1 MKYAGPVAGSLG
13 ISMEETAAAIGI
25 MSDAGVKGSQAGTT
39 LRSAFTRLANPTKK
53 ASDLMAELGFS
64 AFDANGQM
72 KPLDNIIGDLQNSFK
87 GMTDE
92 QKQQAIATLF
102 GQEAMSGM
110 LALVNGSPEQFS
122 KLVES
127 LENSEGAAQDMAETM
142 NSGLAGAVE
151 NLSGALESAG
161 IAIGTALTPFIEDLT
176 DWITKLVDKF
186 NSLST
191 EQQEQIV
198 KWGAIASAVGPILWL
213 FGTLVGAISKI
224 SIAFGGL
231 KGLLAP
237 ISKLFIGTTESVGLL
252 SKVFT
257 LLGGPI
263 GVVIGVLTALGLVLY
278 NLYQTNEEFR
288 NKVNEARAS
297 ITTVISDGVET
308 VKTFIGSLI
317 DRVKDFITNNQ
328 DLLTSTQGAWEGIKT
343 AVMEVVN
350 AIAPLITVAWNAIVV
365 QTVVAWNLIKAQFRS
380 HLN

>member
-1 MKYAGPVAGSLG
+1 
-13 ISMEETAAAIGI
+13 MEETAAAIGI

-53 ASDLMAELGFS
+53 ASDLMSELGFS

-122 KLVES
+122 KLVKS
-127 LENSEGAAQDMAETM
+127 LENSDGAAQEMAETM

-198 KWGAIASAVGPILWL
+198 KWGAIASAVGPILWV
-213 FGTLVGAISKI
+213 FGTLVGAIGKI
-224 SIAFGGL
+224 SGAFGGL
-231 KGLLAP
+231 KVLLAP

-252 SKVFT
+252 SKVFA

-278 NLYQTNEEFR
+278 NLYQTNE
-288 NKVNEARAS
+288 
-297 ITTVISDGVET
+297 
-308 VKTFIGSLI
+308 
-317 DRVKDFITNNQ
+317 
-328 DLLTSTQGAWEGIKT
+328 
-343 AVMEVVN
+343 
-350 AIAPLITVAWNAIVV
+350 
-365 QTVVAWNLIKAQFRS
+365 
-380 HLN
+380 